1 MKFLLINTNQ
11 IVQKLVEI
19 TAKKAGA
26 KITSITESS
35 KMGDLTQYDYVIID
49 DDCLLLDEQ
58 TYIDSL
64 KDKHKCLI
72 YNKGTKR
79 IEGFDDYIQ
88 KPFLPTSILDIFT
101 EQLKKNAHIADEES
115 DLLAGEDIS
124 LDNLDDSLDKI
135 DSLLAE
141 EDSLDEP
148 TKTDIS
154 IEDKTNDDILGDEEL
169 GADVAEDSITDEA
182 TAEDDK
188 SSEST
193 EDVDV
198 SLDDLDVGVDTESA
212 DDGLDV
218 DLEFPDDLG
227 GLDGESAESIDS
239 SGDLESLEA
248 ESADILGDEELGAD
262 VAEDSIT
269 DEATAEDDKSSEST
283 EDVDVS
289 LDDLDVGVD
298 TESADDG
305 LDVDLEFPDDLG
317 GLDGESAESIDSSG
331 DLESLEA
338 ESADILGDE
347 ELGADVAEDSITD
360 EATAED
366 DKSSEST
373 EDVDV
378 SLDASLDESTQDEA
392 DLSGEDLFDDEEKL
406 SLEDDVSKSVFDEE
420 QVSEVSQALNALEEP
435 SMGGGDDDFSALKE
449 PEIAQA
455 LGEDIPDLG
464 EDTQEMD
471 DVLEN
476 SQGAEDSMDLDSVES
491 AHIESISQDSQET
504 STSQEF
510 VKNIIASSVQSSIAN
525 LRNDNLKSM
534 LDGLEVTINISF
546 KDKSK

>member
-289 LDDLDVGVD
+289 LD
-298 TESADDG
+298 
-305 LDVDLEFPDDLG
+305 
-317 GLDGESAESIDSSG
+317 
-331 DLESLEA
+331 
-338 ESADILGDE
+338 
-347 ELGADVAEDSITD
+347 
-360 EATAED
+360 
-366 DKSSEST
+366 
-373 EDVDV
+373 
-378 SLDASLDESTQDEA
+378 ASLDESTQDEA
-392 DLSGEDLFDDEEKL
+392 DLSGDDLFDDEEKL

>member
-198 SLDDLDVGVDTESA
+198 SLD
-212 DDGLDV
+212 
-218 DLEFPDDLG
+218 
-227 GLDGESAESIDS
+227 
-239 SGDLESLEA
+239 
-248 ESADILGDEELGAD
+248 
-262 VAEDSIT
+262 
-269 DEATAEDDKSSEST
+269 
-283 EDVDVS
+283 
-289 LDDLDVGVD
+289 
-298 TESADDG
+298 
-305 LDVDLEFPDDLG
+305 
-317 GLDGESAESIDSSG
+317 
-331 DLESLEA
+331 
-338 ESADILGDE
+338 
-347 ELGADVAEDSITD
+347 
-360 EATAED
+360 
-366 DKSSEST
+366 
-373 EDVDV
+373 
-378 SLDASLDESTQDEA
+378 ASLDESTQDEA
-392 DLSGEDLFDDEEKL
+392 DLSGDDLFDDEEKL

>member
-1 MKFLLINTNQ
+1 M
-11 IVQKLVEI
+11 
-19 TAKKAGA
+19 
-26 KITSITESS
+26 
-35 KMGDLTQYDYVIID
+35 
-49 DDCLLLDEQ
+49 
-58 TYIDSL
+58 
-64 KDKHKCLI
+64 
-72 YNKGTKR
+72 
-79 IEGFDDYIQ
+79 
-88 KPFLPTSILDIFT
+88 
-101 EQLKKNAHIADEES
+101 
-115 DLLAGEDIS
+115 
-124 LDNLDDSLDKI
+124 
-135 DSLLAE
+135 
-141 EDSLDEP
+141 
-148 TKTDIS
+148 
-154 IEDKTNDDILGDEEL
+154 
-169 GADVAEDSITDEA
+169 
-182 TAEDDK
+182 
-188 SSEST
+188 
-193 EDVDV
+193 
-198 SLDDLDVGVDTESA
+198 
-212 DDGLDV
+212 
-218 DLEFPDDLG
+218 
-227 GLDGESAESIDS
+227 
-239 SGDLESLEA
+239 
-248 ESADILGDEELGAD
+248 
-262 VAEDSIT
+262 AEDSIT